1 MASESIYNWIKEDVQ
16 AAAKPPMYRSKHKA
30 DAPVPASTF
39 RKEKRVVGTFGR
51 IVKDKVD
58 PKKYL
63 KGRERCGRGVQP
75 TSKPKR
81 FTRKDKP
88 RKAAVPSR
96 HERPVMGVKH
106 EKDFVTANAVEN
118 ILAVPPARTKK
129 QELRYTQKAEYGR
142 PPAYLETVKADVE
155 AERDFIRQML
165 DEQDMVAQAEQ
176 PRMRQM
182 PEDERAEMLDA
193 LKEKW
198 DAVNMEYQ
206 KITFKNISTSN
217 STIGQIRAKEACEQ
231 QLAQLERDIKRLSAK
246 GPIYVLDDE

>member
-1 MASESIYNWIKEDVQ
+1 
-16 AAAKPPMYRSKHKA
+16 
-30 DAPVPASTF
+30 
-39 RKEKRVVGTFGR
+39 
-51 IVKDKVD
+51 
-58 PKKYL
+58 
-63 KGRERCGRGVQP
+63 
-75 TSKPKR
+75 
-81 FTRKDKP
+81 
-88 RKAAVPSR
+88 
-96 HERPVMGVKH
+96 MGVKH

-118 ILAVPPARTKK
+118 ILAGASLQGQRLVRAASCLTQPVPRFTVPPARTKK
-129 QELRYTQKAEYGR
+129 QELRYTQKADFGR